1 LSSEA
6 VLISVPHT
14 GTHFTLRMLEDAGYT
29 PLGLFEETRERRIVR
44 YGHVLKQGQADKEL
58 ELSKTRPLVVPLRHP
73 YRVWES
79 WRLRS
84 KHVRDFVWCF
94 RVIAELDAHFVP
106 IDSGVR
112 DAAVERLSE
121 TLGVKLEPDWSVVVN
136 GRKGTHGLKLADCKP
151 PREVIEFTDEMH
163 SMISRFY

>member
-44 YGHVLKQGQADKEL
+44 YGHVLKQGQVDKAL

-73 YRVWES
+73 YRVW
-79 WRLRS
+79 
-84 KHVRDFVWCF
+84 
-94 RVIAELDAHFVP
+94 
-106 IDSGVR
+106 
-112 DAAVERLSE
+112 
-121 TLGVKLEPDWSVVVN
+121 
-136 GRKGTHGLKLADCKP
+136 
-151 PREVIEFTDEMH
+151 
-163 SMISRFY
+163 